1 MRISHLL
8 FPHLLIG
15 TGIWGTLLNHSH
27 QPTGDQVG
35 HIEAL
40 SDSSMAVCL
49 LFVCFVF
56 FASSAV
62 FSLIVNR
69 SNYSYIAF
77 HHSLTALHCING
89 TPDRHPNSLRAILC
103 SAVSLS
109 IISDPPGTR

>member
-40 SDSSMAVCL
+40 SDSSMYIP
-49 LFVCFVF
+49 FP
-56 FASSAV
+56 
-62 FSLIVNR
+62 SLEQKECTQNPR
-69 SNYSYIAF
+69 GWQPSRQF
-77 HHSLTALHCING
+77 K
-89 TPDRHPNSLRAILC
+89 
-103 SAVSLS
+103 
-109 IISDPPGTR
+109 